1 LVDIQRP
8 GRHRPKSQEKL
19 GTSARHNRARLKATI
34 VVACVAMT
42 IVATFAF
49 YDGRHPVQAVHSA
62 PHRQGLPTN
71 PSSYIGIYPHGVP
84 NSYAPVKAFTTATDV
99 KPNVVVYYSGWLEP
113 FQVNFAT
120 AAAHDGAVPLV
131 QINPTGTS
139 LAAIAAG
146 RYDSYLSNFARAV
159 RAYHHPV
166 ILSFGHE
173 MNGYWY
179 SWAYTHTSPVVFV
192 AAWRHIVTLFRSR
205 QVQNVTWLWTINTI
219 DKHAR
224 VPSPAPWW
232 PGNSYVTWV
241 GIDGYFTKSS
251 LVFTSVFGPTIVY
264 VRSLTH
270 DPILIAETSA
280 TPVVS
285 QPAKIADL
293 FAGIHL
299 YSLLG
304 FVWFDSVGSVDKVDW
319 RLNSSAAIAALRRGA
334 EMYHGLAS

>member
-1 LVDIQRP
+1 MVDTQRP

-19 GTSARHNRARLKATI
+19 RTSARHNRARLKATI
-34 VVACVAMT
+34 VVACVAMA

-49 YDGRHPVQAVHSA
+49 YDARHPVQAVHSA
-62 PHRQGLPTN
+62 PHRQGLPTT
-71 PSSYIGIYPHGVP
+71 PGSYIGLYPHGVP
-84 NSYAPVKAFTTATDV
+84 NSYAPVKAFTTATGV

-179 SWAYTHTSPVVFV
+179 SWGYTHTSPVVFV

-205 QVQNVTWLWTINTI
+205 ASPKCDLVVDDQHYSQ
-219 DKHAR
+219 AR
-224 VPSPAPWW
+224 QGSVP
-232 PGNSYVTWV
+232 
-241 GIDGYFTKSS
+241 SS
-251 LVFTSVFGPTIVY
+251 LVARQLLCDLGGDRRLLHQLVVGVHFG
-264 VRSLTH
+264 VRTDH
-270 DPILIAETSA
+270 
-280 TPVVS
+280 
-285 QPAKIADL
+285 
-293 FAGIHL
+293 
-299 YSLLG
+299 
-304 FVWFDSVGSVDKVDW
+304 
-319 RLNSSAAIAALRRGA
+319 RLRA
-334 EMYHGLAS
+334 